1 MQLMPPYDLL
11 GPGGPGWGHL
21 GTPVSRSP
29 RALVANFSSNN
40 VSWLD
45 LTNPL
50 LPVVLATVTVGTGPH
65 SVAVSPG

>member
-1 MQLMPPYDLL
+1 MQLKSPYDLL

-29 RALVANFSSNN
+29 RALVTNYGGNN

-50 LPVVLATVTVGTGPH
+50 LPVVLATVTVGTVPYG
-65 SVAVSPG
+65 VAISPG